1 MFFSTLGSL
10 WVLVMLAVSGLRTI
24 NPACELGLGQT
35 RGHDEMTSHDTD
47 DMSIPSH
54 EFPHDHFRELCLNTQ
69 WWYLL
74 LISRL
79 PKLSLVLRGA
89 FSTCLAY
96 LNHDAWILQAGL
108 VNRIT
113 SFNVAKNL
121 LMTRSVMNTWHAW
134 HRVNWAVRRFSH
146 RDSSLYVPIVLFIR
160 CMFLLMNVLHTL
172 SGVS

>member
-1 MFFSTLGSL
+1 MWAGTG
-10 WVLVMLAVSGLRTI
+10 A
-24 NPACELGLGQT
+24 
-35 RGHDEMTSHDTD
+35 DTGTWRED
-47 DMSIPSH
+47 FTWHRWHVDTQPWD

-146 RDSSLYVPIVLFIR
+146 RDSSLHVLIVLFIR
-160 CMFLLMNVLHTL
+160 FMFLLMNVLHTL